1 MDHSE
6 ESGVVAMG
14 RAEIDT
20 RAPFKSVKE
29 AVMLFGE
36 RVLAGEIYANKLK
49 EMQAGAR
56 ETGHAQSRIGAL
68 TAELEETKQSLQK
81 AKEEGSLMADCIN
94 SLREELEQSK
104 KELRELKTLEL
115 QKEPVDP
122 NFEDLKFIENATKV
136 DINIQNEEAKEFQKK
151 RYVKFAS
158 PPSLAQVII
167 NKDELPERSPSVK
180 KTKKKK
186 PLMPLIGWLFS
197 KKKGAHEGES
207 PRDRSL
213 ALAE

>member
-1 MDHSE
+1 
-6 ESGVVAMG
+6 
-14 RAEIDT
+14 
-20 RAPFKSVKE
+20 
-29 AVMLFGE
+29 
-36 RVLAGEIYANKLK
+36 
-49 EMQAGAR
+49 MQAGAR
-56 ETGHAQSRIGAL
+56 ETHGHAQSRIGAL

-81 AKEEGSLMADCIN
+81 AKEEGSLMAYCIN

-104 KELRELKTLEL
+104 KELRELKTLDFQKEPVEEL
-115 QKEPVDP
+115 RGLKTLEFQKEPVDP

-136 DINIQNEEAKEFQKK
+136 DIKLQNEEAKEFQKK

-180 KTKKKK
+180 KTKKKR

-197 KKKGAHEGES
+197 KKKGAQEGES
-207 PRDRSL
+207 PRDRPL

>member
-1 MDHSE
+1 
-6 ESGVVAMG
+6 
-14 RAEIDT
+14 
-20 RAPFKSVKE
+20 
-29 AVMLFGE
+29 
-36 RVLAGEIYANKLK
+36 
-49 EMQAGAR
+49 MQAGAR
-56 ETGHAQSRIGAL
+56 ETHGHAQSRIGAL

-81 AKEEGSLMADCIN
+81 AKEEGSLMAYCIN

-104 KELRELKTLEL
+104 KELRELKTLEFQKEPVEEL
-115 QKEPVDP
+115 RGLKTLEFQKEPVDP

-136 DINIQNEEAKEFQKK
+136 DIKLQNEEAKEFQKK

-180 KTKKKK
+180 KTKKKR

-197 KKKGAHEGES
+197 KKKGAQEGES
-207 PRDRSL
+207 PRDRPL